1 MPQPRPNP
9 PHLDVHPG
17 PAGADASLMSASTSA
32 PRPAGAASEDSP
44 ALREYLARVRAHL
57 PVRCAPDVLLELKT
71 SILDRADAIAL
82 AEDRDADES
91 VIARALGEVGEPDV
105 VAAGYVPVRHVVE
118 PSSYRAFVM
127 TIAIL
132 LGIHLVL
139 LAVATSLG
147 RALQAGPV
155 AITPVGDG
163 SFSFGGAILHALV
176 MDVGLATIAFWGLPR
191 VRNAASLLPSSF
203 RVDAAPRAAGSR
215 ALLSALVAVV
225 LAFFRDDVF
234 VLVNDGT
241 YWPLITPWF
250 AAVMPLVLALLIGAV
265 VSDVF
270 YLVCGETRA
279 TLAVDAL
286 HGAATV
292 AVMVHLARG
301 EALMHVP
308 AVDAFDVFRA
318 PLDAFLDRLGT
329 LIVVFLA
336 VVAAVKTVRRL
347 VRFAQV

>member
-1 MPQPRPNP
+1 MPQPLQNP
-9 PHLDVHPG
+9 PRLDDRPG
-17 PAGADASLMSASTSA
+17 
-32 PRPAGAASEDSP
+32 GAAAPPSSRPPARPSGATPGESP
-44 ALREYLARVRAHL
+44 VLREYLARVRAQL
-57 PVRCAPDVLLELKT
+57 PVRMAPDVLRELET

-82 AEDRDADES
+82 AEDCDPDDA
-91 VIARALGEVGEPDV
+91 VIARALAEVGEPDA
-105 VAAGYVPVRHVVE
+105 VAAGYVPPRHVIE
-118 PSSYRAFVM
+118 PASYRAFVV
-127 TIAIL
+127 TIASL

-147 RALQAGPV
+147 RAIQAGPV
-155 AITPVGDG
+155 AITPVGSG
-163 SFSFGGAILHALV
+163 TLSFGGAILHALV
-176 MDVGLATIAFWGLPR
+176 MDIGLATIAFWGLPR
-191 VRNAASLLPSSF
+191 VRNAAGLVPSSF

-215 ALLSALVAVV
+215 ALLAALVAVV
-225 LAFFRDDVF
+225 LGFFRDDVF
-234 VLVNDGT
+234 VLVSDGT

-250 AAVMPLVLALLIGAV
+250 GAVMPLILALLVGAV
-265 VSDVF
+265 VSDIF
-270 YLVCGETRA
+270 YLVRGETRA

-301 EALMHVP
+301 EPLMHVP
-308 AVDAFDVFRA
+308 AADAFDVFRA

>member
-1 MPQPRPNP
+1 MPQPLPIP
-9 PHLDVHPG
+9 PRLDDRSG
-17 PAGADASLMSASTSA
+17 TAGAPPAV
-32 PRPAGAASEDSP
+32 RPACAASDESP
-44 ALREYLARVRAHL
+44 ALREYLARVRAQL
-57 PVRCAPDVLLELKT
+57 PVRIAPDVLQELKT

-82 AEDRDADES
+82 AEDRDADET
-91 VIARALGEVGEPDV
+91 VILRALREVGEPDE
-105 VAAGYVPVRHVVE
+105 VAAGYVPLRNVVE
-118 PSSYRAFVM
+118 PSSYRAFVV
-127 TIAIL
+127 TIASL
-132 LGIHLVL
+132 LGVHLVL

-147 RALQAGPV
+147 RAIQAGPV
-155 AITPVGDG
+155 AITPVG
-163 SFSFGGAILHALV
+163 SETLSFGGAILHALV
-176 MDVGLATIAFWGLPR
+176 IDVGLATIAFWGLPR
-191 VRNAASLLPSSF
+191 VRNAASLLPNSF

-215 ALLSALVAVV
+215 AVLSALVAVV
-225 LAFFRDDVF
+225 LGFFRDDVF

-270 YLVCGETRA
+270 YLVRGETRT
-279 TLAVDAL
+279 TLAIDAL

-308 AVDAFDVFRA
+308 AADAFDVFRA

-336 VVAAVKTVRRL
+336 VIAAVKTVRRL

>member
-1 MPQPRPNP
+1 MPQPLPTP
-9 PHLDVHPG
+9 PRLDDRSG
-17 PAGADASLMSASTSA
+17 TAGAQ
-32 PRPAGAASEDSP
+32 PPVRPTGAASDASP
-44 ALREYLARVRAHL
+44 ALREYLARVRSQL
-57 PVRCAPDVLLELKT
+57 PVRIAPDVLQELKT

-82 AEDRDADES
+82 AEDRDADET
-91 VIARALGEVGEPDV
+91 VMLRALREVGEPDE
-105 VAAGYVPVRHVVE
+105 VAAGYVPVRHVIE
-118 PSSYRAFVM
+118 PSSYRAFVV
-127 TIAIL
+127 TIASL
-132 LGIHLVL
+132 LGVHLVL

-147 RALQAGPV
+147 RAIQAGPV
-155 AITPVGDG
+155 AITPVG
-163 SFSFGGAILHALV
+163 SETLSFGGAILHALV
-176 MDVGLATIAFWGLPR
+176 IDVGLATIAFWGLPR
-191 VRNAASLLPSSF
+191 VRNAASLLPNSF

-215 ALLSALVAVV
+215 AVLSALVAVV
-225 LAFFRDDVF
+225 LGFFRDDVF
-234 VLVNDGT
+234 VLVNNGT

-270 YLVCGETRA
+270 YLVRGETRA
-279 TLAVDAL
+279 TLAIDAL

-308 AVDAFDVFRA
+308 AIDAFDVFRA